1 MQNMKKTKNNFSRK
15 TLALVASIG
24 LQVLVATDAFATCN
38 YNDFQGWKNCFIK
51 DQLSHKLNSVDV
63 DVLQQ
68 AKYSERTIEL
78 DKKQPE
84 KKLTFERYIK
94 LIALDQKVS
103 QGRKFYAEHKSIVDS
118 IAQEYNVEPGILVAL
133 IGIESHFG
141 MKQGDFN
148 IIDSLASLA
157 YDGRRKQLFE
167 KELINALQMARN
179 ENLSYDEFKGS
190 WAGAMG
196 QCQFM
201 PSSYLSYAVD
211 HDRDGKADIWNSVE
225 DAVASAA
232 NYLKKSGW
240 DKGATSINPL
250 RTDDGTFESPCAN
263 KEQICKFSKDLYLIS
278 LKDSDINTAF
288 EVGSNFD
295 VLMKWNRS
303 LYFGLAVLMI
313 ADRIE

>member
-1 MQNMKKTKNNFSRK
+1 MQNTKKTKNNISLK
-15 TLALVASIG
+15 TLALAASIG
-24 LQVLVATDAFATCN
+24 FFGLIANDAFATCN
-38 YNDFQGWKNCFIK
+38 YNDFQGWKDCFIK
-51 DQLSHKLNSVDV
+51 DKLSHKLNSVDV
-63 DVLQQ
+63 DVFQQ
-68 AKYSERTIEL
+68 AQFSKRTIEL

-84 KKLTFERYIK
+84 KKLTFERYLN
-94 LIALDQKVS
+94 LIAIDQKAEL
-103 QGRKFYAEHKSIVDS
+103 GKKFYRDNKQIVDS
-118 IAQEYNVEPGILVAL
+118 IADEYNVEPGILVAL

-141 MKQGDFN
+141 VKQGDFN

-157 YDGRRKQLFE
+157 YEGRRKKLFE
-167 KELINALQMARN
+167 DELVNALQMARN
-179 ENLSYDEFKGS
+179 ENLEYQDFKGS

-232 NYLKKSGW
+232 NYLSKSGW
-240 DKGATSINPL
+240 SKGSSSISKANSGDYSDKC
-250 RTDDGTFESPCAN
+250 DG
-263 KEQICKFSKDLYLIS
+263 KEQICKFSRDLNLIS
-278 LKDSDINTAF
+278 LKDSDINATF
-288 EVGSNFD
+288 EVGSNFN